1 MGLEVGVRVGWLG
14 LGVGASD
21 GFGGVVCGLA
31 RMTVLSCCWCLS
43 VCLGGFDCDLRGW
56 WF

>member
-14 LGVGASD
+14 WVWVASG

-31 RMTVLSCCWCLS
+31 RMTVLS
-43 VCLGGFDCDLRGW
+43 
-56 WF
+56 